1 MSPKNLEEQKNIPNT
16 AEGADQGADDPMNTG
31 LVVVAPTDTAIIDV
45 DPMNKIQQ
53 VSAVTANTGSL
64 AALLNTKES
73 EDLRMRW
80 NDIQGGFVDEP
91 RTSVQQADAL
101 VTEVVKKIIEMFAEE
116 HDSLESQWNQ
126 GVDVSTEDLRM
137 ALQHYRSF
145 FNRLVI

>member
-1 MSPKNLEEQKNIPNT
+1 MNPKNLEERMDISNI
-16 AEGADQGADDPMNTG
+16 AEGTDQGVNHSMDTN
-31 LVVVAPTDTAIIDV
+31 LVVV
-45 DPMNKIQQ
+45 DPMNKMQP
-53 VSAVTANTGSL
+53 VSTIVMNGGSL

-73 EDLRMRW
+73 EDLRVRW
-80 NDIQGGFVDEP
+80 NDIQGRFVDEP

-101 VTEVVKKIIEMFAEE
+101 VAEVVKKIIEMFAEE

-126 GVDVSTEDLRM
+126 GTDVSTEDLRM